1 MVDKTARLQNE
12 PPFLTEVLANLEKDF
27 SSRQQILRQTRE
39 KDVEFISQA
48 IFESH
53 VSLQEI
59 AQEFS
64 TYMKRLKNTE
74 PDASFLTEFEIYI
87 KDAGATL
94 ANKFQTAER
103 YLLSES
109 ERDKTWHNIDLA
121 FDSAFISNEDELVYE
136 IYSLDSESS
145 SDDSKKIEVHISEI
159 LAQRLSEI
167 LPESRQ
173 RAKALM
179 EQGRLDISQQ
189 VRAAWDAVRYNLE
202 DTQTG
207 LVNYS
212 PKKLETMT
220 ESLQDGLRRAINRLD
235 DVIVEANRVWD
246 DINNEF
252 QYAQN
257 QVLNEVRSD
266 VQKVKDGKTR
276 FIKTSKFVQRIV
288 EQARTN
294 WIPGIV
300 RTVTTITGLLKRIA
314 YLPSRLRRVSVEL
327 SQIQKAAD
335 DYELIS
341 VKNLHD
347 RLPAIY
353 STLFSL
359 KPLVKEEFL
368 VGRQEEYN
376 TLERA
381 LLQWNAGKPCSVL
394 HVGEKGTGK
403 TSLINCFQKR
413 FFSDL
418 ETLRGTIVKKLTT
431 EAELVNYI
439 SQLFGFPENLTFEQ
453 LVQTI
458 NAGGRRIVILE
469 GCHNLYL
476 RQINGFDA
484 FRQFL
489 SLITQTNLKILW
501 ILSMDYYAWRYLA
514 LVAPI
519 DVLCFDYVINVQP
532 MKKENIREA
541 ILTRHNDSG
550 YQLRYL
556 TNDELRNKLRRQF
569 KNNMTERQLR
579 KALEDDFFDTLSSAS
594 NGNLSAAIF
603 YWLNSL
609 RFTGNDIEVTPLKLP
624 EFQFLS
630 DLSIEQSFA
639 LLAIIEH
646 ENLTADEFAT
656 VLDIPHSDSLY
667 ILSFLANK
675 RLIAF
680 EEDGSKYSINP
691 ITLKPIINALSNL
704 SCFLRQNY

>member
-12 PPFLTEVLANLEKDF
+12 PPLLTEVLANLEKDF

-189 VRAAWDAVRYNLE
+189 VRAAWDAVYYNLE
-202 DTQTG
+202 DTQAG

-212 PKKLETMT
+212 PKKLEAMT

-235 DVIVEANRVWD
+235 DVVVEANRVWD

-257 QVLNEVRSD
+257 KVLNEVSADIRQAS
-266 VQKVKDGKTR
+266 DGKTR

-418 ETLRGTIVKKLTT
+418 ETLRGTIEKKLTT
-431 EAELVNYI
+431 EAE
-439 SQLFGFPENLTFEQ
+439 
-453 LVQTI
+453 
-458 NAGGRRIVILE
+458 
-469 GCHNLYL
+469 
-476 RQINGFDA
+476 
-484 FRQFL
+484 
-489 SLITQTNLKILW
+489 
-501 ILSMDYYAWRYLA
+501 
-514 LVAPI
+514 
-519 DVLCFDYVINVQP
+519 
-532 MKKENIREA
+532 
-541 ILTRHNDSG
+541 
-550 YQLRYL
+550 
-556 TNDELRNKLRRQF
+556 
-569 KNNMTERQLR
+569 
-579 KALEDDFFDTLSSAS
+579 
-594 NGNLSAAIF
+594 
-603 YWLNSL
+603 
-609 RFTGNDIEVTPLKLP
+609 
-624 EFQFLS
+624 
-630 DLSIEQSFA
+630 
-639 LLAIIEH
+639 
-646 ENLTADEFAT
+646 
-656 VLDIPHSDSLY
+656 
-667 ILSFLANK
+667 
-675 RLIAF
+675 
-680 EEDGSKYSINP
+680 
-691 ITLKPIINALSNL
+691 
-704 SCFLRQNY
+704 

>member
-12 PPFLTEVLANLEKDF
+12 PPLLTEVLTNLEKDF

-121 FDSAFISNEDELVYE
+121 FDSAFISNEDEIVYE
-136 IYSLDSESS
+136 IYSLDSEAS
-145 SDDSKKIEVHISEI
+145 SDDSKKVEVHISEI
-159 LAQRLSEI
+159 IAQRLSEI

-189 VRAAWDAVRYNLE
+189 VRAAWDAVYYNLE

-235 DVIVEANRVWD
+235 DVVVEANRVWD

-276 FIKTSKFVQRIV
+276 FIKTSKFLRRIV
-288 EQARTN
+288 EQARTS

-300 RTVTTITGLLKRIA
+300 QTVTTITGLLKRIA

-484 FRQFL
+484 FRLFL
-489 SLITQTNLKILW
+489 LLITQTNLRILW

-680 EEDGSKYSINP
+680 EENGSKYSINP

-704 SCFLRQNY
+704 MS

>member
-12 PPFLTEVLANLEKDF
+12 PPLLTEVLANLEKDF

-48 IFESH
+48 ISESH

-103 YLLSES
+103 HLLSES

-121 FDSAFISNEDELVYE
+121 FDSAFISNEDEIVYE
-136 IYSLDSESS
+136 IYSLDSEAS
-145 SDDSKKIEVHISEI
+145 SDDSKKVEVHISEI
-159 LAQRLSEI
+159 IAQRLSEI

-189 VRAAWDAVRYNLE
+189 VRAAWDAVYYNLE
-202 DTQTG
+202 DTQAG

-212 PKKLETMT
+212 PNKLETMT

-235 DVIVEANRVWD
+235 DVVVEANRVWD

-257 QVLNEVRSD
+257 QVLNEVRAD
-266 VQKVKDGKTR
+266 IQKAKDGKTR
-276 FIKTSKFVQRIV
+276 FIKTSKFVRRIV

-300 RTVTTITGLLKRIA
+300 QTVTTITGLLKRIA
-314 YLPSRLRRVSVEL
+314 YLPSRLRRVSVER
-327 SQIQKAAD
+327 SQVQKAAD

-347 RLPAIY
+347 RIPVIY
-353 STLFSL
+353 SNLFSL

-381 LLQWNAGKPCSVL
+381 LLQWNADKPCSVL
-394 HVGEKGTGK
+394 HIGEKGSGK

-413 FFSDL
+413 FFSDF

-484 FRQFL
+484 FRLFL

-501 ILSMDYYAWRYLA
+501 ILSMDYYAWRYLMP
-514 LVAPI
+514 VVPI
-519 DVLCFDYVINVQP
+519 DMLCFDYVINVQP
-532 MKKENIREA
+532 MEKENIREA

-556 TNDELRNKLRRQF
+556 ANDELRNKLRIQSK
-569 KNNMTERQLR
+569 KNVTERQLR

-594 NGNLSAAIF
+594 NGNLSAVIF

-646 ENLTADEFAT
+646 ENLTADELAT
-656 VLDIPHSDSLY
+656 VLDISHSDSLH
-667 ILSFLANK
+667 ILSLLANK
-675 RLIAF
+675 RLIVF
-680 EEDGSKYSINP
+680 EESGSKYSINP
-691 ITLKPIINALSNL
+691 ITLKPIINVLSNW
-704 SCFLRQNY
+704 S

>member
-12 PPFLTEVLANLEKDF
+12 PPLLTEVLANLEKDF

-48 IFESH
+48 ISESH

-103 YLLSES
+103 HLLSES

-121 FDSAFISNEDELVYE
+121 FDSAFISNEDEIVYE
-136 IYSLDSESS
+136 IYSLDSEAS
-145 SDDSKKIEVHISEI
+145 SDDSKKVEVHISEI
-159 LAQRLSEI
+159 IAQRLSEI

-189 VRAAWDAVRYNLE
+189 VRAAWDAVYYNLE
-202 DTQTG
+202 DTQAG

-212 PKKLETMT
+212 PNKLETMT

-235 DVIVEANRVWD
+235 DVVVEANRVWD

-257 QVLNEVRSD
+257 QVLNEVRAD
-266 VQKVKDGKTR
+266 IQKAKDGKTS
-276 FIKTSKFVQRIV
+276 FIKTAKCVRRIV

-300 RTVTTITGLLKRIA
+300 RTVTTMTSFFKRIA
-314 YLPSRLRRVSVEL
+314 YLPSRLRRVSVER
-327 SQIQKAAD
+327 SQVQKAAD

-381 LLQWNAGKPCSVL
+381 LLQWNADKPCSVL
-394 HVGEKGTGK
+394 HIGEKGSGK

-413 FFSDL
+413 FFSDF

-484 FRQFL
+484 FRLFL

-501 ILSMDYYAWRYLA
+501 ILSMDYYAWRYLMP
-514 LVAPI
+514 VVPI
-519 DVLCFDYVINVQP
+519 DMLCFDYVINVQP
-532 MKKENIREA
+532 MEKENIREA

-556 TNDELRNKLRRQF
+556 ANDELRNKLRIQSK
-569 KNNMTERQLR
+569 KNVTERQLR

-594 NGNLSAAIF
+594 NGNLSAVIF

-646 ENLTADEFAT
+646 ENLTADELAT
-656 VLDIPHSDSLY
+656 VLDISHSDSLH
-667 ILSFLANK
+667 ILSLLANK
-675 RLIAF
+675 RLIVF
-680 EEDGSKYSINP
+680 EESGSKYSINP
-691 ITLKPIINALSNL
+691 ITLKPIINVLSNW
-704 SCFLRQNY
+704 S

>member
-48 IFESH
+48 ISESH

-257 QVLNEVRSD
+257 KVLNEVSADIRQAS
-266 VQKVKDGKTR
+266 DGKTR

>member
-12 PPFLTEVLANLEKDF
+12 PPLLTEVLANLEKDF

-48 IFESH
+48 ISESH

-74 PDASFLTEFEIYI
+74 PDASFLIEFEIYI
-87 KDAGATL
+87 KDAGAML

-189 VRAAWDAVRYNLE
+189 VRAAWDAVYYNLE
-202 DTQTG
+202 DTQAG

-212 PKKLETMT
+212 PKKLEAMT

-235 DVIVEANRVWD
+235 DVVVEANRVWD

-704 SCFLRQNY
+704 IY